1 MTAAT
6 APSTPPAPLP
16 APGKALY
23 RDPFPFALLAQAV
36 GIFSLVGAALALCA
50 ATAGVDDASLPSFLQ
65 SNVLPD
71 SIRTRLFV
79 AFVVGGGCGGLFAL
93 VYVAIRGRSSVP
105 GLRQAGDVIAPLVVT
120 GVLPSLFSAKPWH
133 DKPTT
138 FMVGMAAVVLAT
150 EVLMRRSLR
159 AVPPAFADWISEK
172 LTFRPSVAR
181 WLPFAVVLAGFLFYS
196 VYFSYYTILNH
207 QRLNTSGF
215 DLGIHVNW
223 AFNAMRGF
231 PARCPVLFGPDGGH
245 FLGNHAIF
253 AMALWLPLF
262 SLWPSAE
269 ILLILQATMAGL
281 GAVTLY
287 MFAST
292 QTTRWSAVVI
302 AYAYLFFAPLHG
314 PNFYDFHEL
323 IPPLPFHFLLYWAIA
338 KRKNWAVALLVPLL
352 WSFREDVAVGITV
365 LGAFLL
371 VTGLRPR
378 MGFFMALASV
388 VWFVILKFEVMP
400 RFWQTWFA
408 SIYKD
413 LQAPGRS
420 GYGTV
425 VQTILI
431 NPAYFLSTLLKE
443 EKLIY
448 FLHMFGP
455 LALLPAR
462 RWALLVLAIPGFAF
476 SMLTTGYAPTISI
489 AFQYTCHSI
498 PYVFAATVLMVRLIG
513 EGPEGILRR
522 RAVLT
527 AVALGIAVH
536 SYVFGAILQHETFVG
551 GFTRVEFTMSA
562 QDKARYAM
570 MKAMAAAIPQEASV
584 AASENEVPH
593 VSARLNAY
601 TIKDGAAPDADYI
614 LVNIG
619 QMGGATRTAVTQ
631 MFSRAQYGIVMRG
644 HGLFLFKRGHQSPDT
659 KAAVSALGL
668 KYPKQWRASDND
680 K

>member
-1 MTAAT
+1 MTTAA
-6 APSTPPAPLP
+6 PSPSDLP
-16 APGKALY
+16 APPRRVAH
-23 RDPFPFALLAQAV
+23 RDPYPLAIAAQAV
-36 GIFSLVGAALALCA
+36 AIFGVVGAALALA
-50 ATAGVDDASLPSFLQ
+50 GATARIEPTSLPGFLE
-65 SNVLPD
+65 SNTLPD
-71 SIRTRLFV
+71 QPRMTVFAITGLGAV
-79 AFVVGGGCGGLFAL
+79 LAGLFAL
-93 VYVAIRGRSSVP
+93 LYTLIRGRGSVA
-105 GLRQAGDVIAPLVVT
+105 GLRQAADVILPLAVAA
-120 GVLPSLFSAKPWH
+120 VLPSLFSARPWH

-138 FMVGMAAVVLAT
+138 FLVGMAATVLAL
-150 EVLMRRSLR
+150 EALMRRSLH
-159 AVPPAFADWISEK
+159 AAPQAFNDWLHEK
-172 LTFRPSVAR
+172 LDFRPSVAR
-181 WLPFAVVLAGFLFYS
+181 WLPFGVVVAGFLFYT

-207 QRLNTSGF
+207 QRLGTSGF

-223 AFNAMRGF
+223 AYNAMQGR
-231 PARCPVLFGPDGGH
+231 PERCPVLFGPDGGH

-253 AMALWLPLF
+253 AMFLWLPLF
-262 SLWPSAE
+262 SLWPSSE
-269 ILLILQATMAGL
+269 VLLILQATMAGL

-338 KRKNWAVALLVPLL
+338 KKKNWAVVLLVPLL

-365 LGAFLL
+365 LGVFLL

-378 MGFFMALASV
+378 MGLLMAVISG
-388 VWFVILKFEVMP
+388 VWFVTLKFAVMP

-413 LQAPGRS
+413 LQAPGHS
-420 GYGTV
+420 GYGSV

-431 NPAYFLSTLLKE
+431 NPTYFLTTMLRE

-455 LALLPAR
+455 LALLPTR
-462 RWALLVLAIPGFAF
+462 RWALLMLAIPGFAF

-498 PYVFAATVLMVRLIG
+498 PYVFAATVLMVRVIG
-513 EGPEGILRR
+513 EGADGAVRR

-527 AVALGIAVH
+527 AVAFGVLCH
-536 SYVFGAILQHETFVG
+536 SYVFGAILQHKTFVG
-551 GFTRVEFTMSA
+551 GFSKIEFTMSDE
-562 QDKARYAM
+562 DKARYEV
-570 MKAMAAAIPQEASV
+570 MKQMRALIPQNASV

-593 VSARLNAY
+593 VSARMDAY
-601 TIKDGAAPDADYI
+601 TIKDGAAPDADFI
-614 LVNIG
+614 LVNQN
-619 QMGGATRTAVTQ
+619 QMGGGTRTAVNT
-631 MFSRAQYGIVMRG
+631 MFSHNDYGLLKSG
-644 HGLFLFKRGHQSPDT
+644 HGLYLFKRGHESPET
-659 KAAVSALGL
+659 KAAISALGIGS
-668 KYPKQWRASDND
+668 KRSKRNR
-680 K
+680 